1 MFLNQILASTIHG
14 KNTNSQIKTINLKY
28 QLPHGMKDL

>member
-14 KNTNSQIKTINLKY
+14 KNTNSQIKNLKY